1 MADTYDLV
9 VIGSGTAAQV
19 ASAQVREAGWKVAV
33 IDHRPFGGTCQLR
46 GCDPK
51 KVMVAGEE
59 SADGVARMQDHG
71 IDGNVRIDWPALM
84 AFKRGFTDPVPGR
97 QEASYADQGIDAF
110 HGVARFTGADTLQVG
125 GNELRARHF
134 LIAAGASPVP
144 LGIPGVEYARTSDDF
159 LELDALPARVAFI
172 GGGYIAAEFSH
183 LAARAG
189 AHVTVLQRGDR
200 MLPRFDPDL
209 VGWLMKSFTGLGID
223 IRTNTAAKR
232 IERTADGFVVH
243 ADAKGQQI
251 AVAADLVVHTAGR
264 APDFAT
270 LDPAAGNVQL
280 SHGHP
285 VLNEFLQSVS
295 NPRVYAAGDAAGKGP
310 PLTPIAS
317 RDAKVVAANLLDG
330 NRHRP
335 DYRAVP
341 SVAFTLP
348 PIAAVGMSEA
358 EARSKGLRM
367 RVNCEKAADWFT
379 AHRINERVYG
389 FKTLVEED
397 SSRILGAHIVGP
409 HAEEV
414 INIFALAIRQGL
426 SARQLEDTVFAYP
439 TSGSDVAYML

>member
-1 MADTYDLV
+1 MADTYDLI

-19 ASAQVREAGWKVAV
+19 TSARVREAGWKVAV

-59 SADGVARMQDHG
+59 SADGVARMQGHG
-71 IDGNVRIDWPALM
+71 IDGKVRIDWRALM
-84 AFKRGFTDPVPGR
+84 AFKREFTDPVPKR
-97 QEASYADQGIDAF
+97 QAANYADQGIEVF
-110 HGVARFTGADTLQVG
+110 RGVARFTGADALQVG

-134 LIAAGASPVP
+134 LIAAGAHPVP
-144 LGIPGVEYARTSDDF
+144 LGIPGLEYIKTSEAF
-159 LELDALPARVAFI
+159 LELDALPARIAFI

-189 AHVTVLQRGDR
+189 AHVTVLQRGER

-209 VGWLMKSFTGLGID
+209 VGWLMESFTGLGID
-223 IRTNTAAKR
+223 VRTNTAAKR
-232 IERTADGFVVH
+232 IEKTTDGFVVH
-243 ADAKGQQI
+243 ADAKGQQV

-280 SHGHP
+280 SHGHLI
-285 VLNEFLQSVS
+285 LNEFLQSVS

-348 PIAAVGMSEA
+348 PIAAVGASEA
-358 EARSKGLRM
+358 EARSSGLRV

-379 AHRINERVYG
+379 AHRMNERVYG
-389 FKTLVEED
+389 FKTLIEKD
-397 SSRILGAHIVGP
+397 SSRILGAHLVGP

-414 INIFALAIRQGL
+414 INIFALAIRHGL
-426 SARQLEDTVFAYP
+426 SARQLEDTIFAYP
-439 TSGSDVAYML
+439 TSGSDIAYML